1 VGGTFLASITNLGG
15 IFPAVTWGGFGLLA
29 FYRSLKP
36 GFKFGRLNDD
46 TKTKTDNKTRKA
58 VAMIK
63 TTSRELVKSA
73 AITILFHTVG
83 VDALSL

>member
-1 VGGTFLASITNLGG
+1 MGGTFLAGISNLGG
-15 IFPAVTWGGFGLLA
+15 LCPAVTWGGLGLLA

-36 GFKFGRLNDD
+36 GSKFGLLNDD

-63 TTSRELVKSA
+63 TTGRELVKSA